1 MENEHKFQRFC
12 YDRKLVELIQQ
23 HKSIKNIF
31 KSIFLVLSRL
41 PNVFIFGKS
50 INCPLG
56 FFVQYEKYQV
66 VDLPSLLISDEY
78 TIIHTHY
85 DNNTDQYYYKINLK
99 SN

>member
-1 MENEHKFQRFC
+1 MENEHKFQRSF

-31 KSIFLVLSRL
+31 KSIFLALSRM
-41 PNVFIFGKS
+41 PNVFTFGKT

-56 FFVQYEKYQV
+56 FFVQYERYQV
-66 VDLPSLLISDEY
+66 IDLPAILISDEY
-78 TIIHTHY
+78 AVIHTHY
-85 DNNTDQYYYKINLK
+85 DTNTDHYYYKIDLK